1 MSRTKSALRQRAAEA
16 GQRGLAEADRLR
28 AKITLALSRAYAH
41 VRPHTVA
48 DRNAL
53 LLHADIALQGIVAGG
68 AAAYLSV
75 FVVRL
80 GASPLLV
87 GLLSSLPSLVM
98 ALLALPAG
106 RYVERQ
112 ADLIRVVTRSR
123 QAFRFSYLLI
133 AIVPWVLPDV
143 AAPAIVAI
151 WAVAAAA
158 SAFANVSFTAAMA
171 EAVPPRRRAGVISL
185 RYAIHAVVTAATLPV
200 TGRILDSLPFP
211 LGYQVVFIFSFAAA
225 MGSVWV
231 YSKIALPAQAI
242 RPRQRQ
248 RTPLRERLRQV
259 PALVTEHRR
268 FLDYVVSTGVFRI
281 GINLPA
287 ALWSIY
293 WVKNLQLAD
302 TSIALVSMVNNISAV
317 LGYFYWGRMAK
328 QRGHGP
334 VLAISGIGLAAYPLI
349 TALSGSL
356 PPILLAAAAGGWFS
370 AGINLAF
377 FNVLLAV
384 SPDDRR
390 SAFVSV
396 DTMVAQTIAFAGPLI
411 GAGLTDWI
419 GIREALLVATAFR
432 LAGGLLF
439 VIRRVRD

>member
-1 MSRTKSALRQRAAEA
+1 MAVALARVWMQ
-16 GQRGLAEADRLR
+16 LR
-28 AKITLALSRAYAH
+28 PNS
-41 VRPHTVA
+41 VE
-48 DRNAL
+48 DRNVL
-53 LLHADIALQGIVAGG
+53 RLHADIALQGIVAGG

-112 ADLIRVVTRSR
+112 PDLIRVVTRSR
-123 QAFRFSYLLI
+123 QAFRLSYLLI
-133 AIVPWVLPDV
+133 AIVPWVLPDL
-143 AAPAIVAI
+143 AAAAIVAI

-171 EAVPPRRRAGVISL
+171 EAVPPRRRAGAISL

-200 TGRILDSLPFP
+200 TGWVLDSLPFP
-211 LGYQVVFIFSFAAA
+211 LGYQVVFLVSFAAA

-231 YSKIALPAQAI
+231 YSKIVLPDQAI
-242 RPRQRQ
+242 RPRERS
-248 RTPLRERLRQV
+248 RVSVRERLRQL

-302 TSIALVSMVNNISAV
+302 SSIALVSMVNNISAV

-328 QRGHGP
+328 KRGHGP
-334 VLAISGIGLAAYPLI
+334 VLAISGVGLASYPLI
-349 TALSGSL
+349 TALSRSL
-356 PPILLAAAAGGWFS
+356 PPIILAGAAGGWFS

-396 DTMVAQTIAFAGPLI
+396 DTLVAQTIAFAGPLM
-411 GAGLTDWI
+411 GAALTDWI
-419 GIREALLVATAFR
+419 GIREALVIATVFR

-439 VIRRVRD
+439 IIRRVRD

>member
-1 MSRTKSALRQRAAEA
+1 VRLLARARVVAARAA
-16 GQRGLAEADRLR
+16 DN
-28 AKITLALSRAYAH
+28 
-41 VRPHTVA
+41 VRPHTTE

-53 LLHADIALQGIVAGG
+53 LLHADIALQGVVAGG

-112 ADLIRVVTRSR
+112 SKLIPIVVKSR

-133 AIVPWVLPDV
+133 ALVPWVVPNF

-151 WAVAAAA
+151 WAIAAAA

-171 EAVPPRRRAGVISL
+171 EAVPPQRRASVISL
-185 RYAIHAVVTAATLPV
+185 RYAIHAVVTAATLPI
-200 TGRILDSLPFP
+200 TGAVLDALPFP
-211 LGYQVVFIFSFAAA
+211 LGYQVVFAFSFVAA

-231 YSKIALPAQAI
+231 YSKIVLPDQVT
-242 RPRQRQ
+242 RPRRTE
-248 RTPLRERLRQV
+248 RTPVRERLRQV
-259 PALVTEHRR
+259 PGLLVEHRR
-268 FLDYVVSTGVFRI
+268 FLDYVLSTGVFRI
-281 GINLPA
+281 GISLPT
-287 ALWSIY
+287 ALFSIY
-293 WVKNLQLAD
+293 WVKNLQLDDSA
-302 TSIALVSMVNNISAV
+302 IALVSMVNSIAAV

-334 VLAISGIGLAAYPLI
+334 VLAYSGIGLATYPLI

-356 PPILLAAAAGGWFS
+356 PPIVLAAAAGGWFS

-384 SPDDRR
+384 SPTDRR

-396 DTMVAQTIAFAGPLI
+396 DTMIAQFIAFAGPL
-411 GAGLTDWI
+411 AGSALTDWI
-419 GIREALLVATAFR
+419 GIREALLIATAFR

-439 VIRRVRD
+439 FIRRVRD